1 MRTKWQHH
9 VKGSSPSTQHDNF
22 KSLQIVLNG
31 KILAGK
37 WKAPAWKY
45 RSSAFQSQLWQR
57 ISVAAETQKVSI
69 ISLFLFSLAICELT
83 DQLDKMVSK
92 GQSQL
97 KFTMILRNALERC
110 LPFRHKCGKILIR
123 WKGESFGGYQEEGP
137 WVWPLPFT
145 THPHTHIHT
154 AHTCKRPHCWL
165 LITLQ
170 K

>member
-9 VKGSSPSTQHDNF
+9 VKDSSPSTQHDNF
-22 KSLQIVLNG
+22 KSLQIALNG
-31 KILAGK
+31 KTLAGK
-37 WKAPAWKY
+37 WKAPAWKCG
-45 RSSAFQSQLWQR
+45 SSAFQSQLQQR
-57 ISVAAETQKVSI
+57 ISAAAETQKASI

-97 KFTMILRNALERC
+97 RFAMILRNALERHP
-110 LPFRHKCGKILIR
+110 PFRHKSGKILIR

-145 THPHTHIHT
+145 THPRPHTHTHSS
-154 AHTCKRPHCWL
+154 HL
-165 LITLQ
+165 
-170 K
+170 